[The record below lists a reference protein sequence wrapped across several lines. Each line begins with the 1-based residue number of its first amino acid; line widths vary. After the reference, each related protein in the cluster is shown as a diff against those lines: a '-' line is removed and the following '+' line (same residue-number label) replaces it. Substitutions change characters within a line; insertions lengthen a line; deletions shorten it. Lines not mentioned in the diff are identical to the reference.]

1 MLQKKYITPTWYACA
16 DFLSIAF
23 AWVNYFNWE
32 TQEPQSVGI
41 GSMHLGVFF
50 IPLSWMAFYAFTGSY
65 KSVYKKSRL
74 YEIYVTVVCNLI
86 GSLALYFY
94 FKDNQPTYH
103 HFGFH
108 SWIHL
113 FSTTL
118 ILNLLARLGVL
129 TFAKYQLRNKLIS
142 FGSLLIGSKDKIRD
156 NSKEIEKKLAV
167 EGYQVLGFVSP
178 EQSGNQDPSI
188 SFPFL
193 GNIEKLQ
200 SILIQYQIKLAVLLM
215 EKKETAIKEKII
227 SILSAN
233 EVTIRIQADNLDILS
248 GSVKPPNVL
257 GALLVDVHTGLM
269 SGWQQNVKRLVDI
282 CFSFVFLILLLPV
295 FIYIALRIKWSSDGP
310 IFFMQER
317 MGCNGKPFMMYK
329 FRSMIV
335 FAEVNG
341 PALSSESDNRI
352 TNWGKTMRKWRLDEL
367 PQLYNILIGDMSL
380 VGPRPEREFYVAQ
393 IITQFPYYQYLL
405 RVKPGL
411 TSWGMIQFGY
421 AENVAQM
428 IERCKFDLVYI
439 ENLSLLLDFKI
450 MIHTLRIIFSGKGK

>member
-1 MLQKKYITPTWYACA
+1 MQNKYITPTWYAGA
-16 DFLSIAF
+16 DFISIAI
-23 AWVNYFNWE
+23 AWLFYYGWE
-32 TQEPQSVGI
+32 GKMLQFDRFGSLYVGF
-41 GSMHLGVFF
+41 LL
-50 IPLSWMAFYAFTGSY
+50 IPLSWLGFYAFTGSY

-74 YEIYVTVVCNLI
+74 YEIYVTVICNLI
-86 GSLALYFY
+86 GSLALYFF
-94 FKDNQPTYH
+94 FKANQYPYQPFDFT
-103 HFGFH
+103 G
-108 SWIHL
+108 WIHL
-113 FSTTL
+113 FLTTL
-118 ILNLLARLGVL
+118 ISNLLARLGVL
-129 TFAKYQLRNKLIS
+129 NFAKYQLQNKFIR
-142 FGSLLIGSKDKIRD
+142 FGSVLIGRKEKIRD
-156 NSKEIEKKLAV
+156 HSKEIEKKLAV

-178 EQSGNQDPSI
+178 EEMGNQDTSLPI
-188 SFPFL
+188 AFL

-200 SILIQYQIKLAVLLM
+200 DILIQNKIKLAVLLM
-215 EKKETAIKEKII
+215 EKKESATTEKII
-227 SILSAN
+227 SILSGN

-248 GSVKPPNVL
+248 GSVNPPNVL

-310 IFFMQER
+310 VFFLQER
-317 MGCNGKPFMMYK
+317 MGCDGKPFVMYK

-335 FAEVNG
+335 SAEING

-352 TNWGKTMRKWRLDEL
+352 TNWGKTLRKWRLDEL
-367 PQLYNILIGDMSL
+367 PQLFNILIGDMSL
-380 VGPRPEREFYVAQ
+380 VGPRPERKFYVEQ
-393 IITQFPYYQYLL
+393 IITQFPYYHYLL

-450 MIHTLRIIFSGKGK
+450 MIHTLRIIFLGKGK